1 MKKLIALILAMLMCL
16 AGLSACTAVD
26 EPGTETTTDAPET
39 GTAAPET
46 DASETET
53 EAPETDTTASETEAP
68 ETDTTAPE
76 TEPETTPA
84 TPDVEYD
91 LEAAAEY
98 VNSLYKKGETIT
110 AADYQVVGQVM
121 IAGVKYM
128 VTWTADNDKVKLVEG
143 NPYWTVD
150 VDEKAKEEHSYKLTA
165 TITAG
170 DGTTTTVSFDRTVPE
185 YVLWSFE
192 EYINAPEGTTVVIE
206 GIVVAMNS
214 KSLGNTRNHLFL
226 ADVEGKGGYYCYQL
240 DTDPVEAGV
249 KVGMT
254 VSVTAVTAPYS
265 GMQETKGGTFTIVDE
280 TIKTVEPVDITDKF
294 IAGESLK
301 NYVGLPVVIKGVT
314 IGTQDLATATSQYLY
329 FERDG
334 QKAYVRSY
342 VTDFPTSLQIIKGEN
357 GAISSPDKDAMD
369 ADHAAHFG
377 YTADATGI
385 LILYSGNPYLIPMSA
400 TPFTNYEF
408 VEMTADEKIAAELG
422 DLKLDASASSDVV
435 IDLLS
440 VGKYYNDVT
449 FAWATDDTTGAATID
464 GGKLSL
470 VIPDAQVTVNITV
483 TATCGEATA
492 TKTFAI
498 KLSKT
503 ITSVK
508 DIIAI
513 GSAKDHNT
521 YTEEKY
527 IAGGIIV
534 EIKNDVY
541 GNIVIKD
548 ESGESILVYGTFIDG
563 KKYGEFEGDK
573 PVVGDYVV
581 VIGIVGQY
589 NGTAQMKNAD
599 ITSFTKPSAL
609 KDALDAGAAQEH
621 NTYTEEKYLV
631 TGVVTEIA
639 NTTYGN
645 LYIQDADG
653 NTLYIYGLYNQANV
667 RFDKLATQP
676 AVGDTITVLS
686 TAGQYN
692 GKPQLKNAVLV
703 SLTPA
708 EDNDDNNDDNNDDPS
723 EETGPVEMTIPE
735 ANAAADG
742 TDVIVIGTVQEINTE
757 WSDQYN
763 NITVTIVDDEGNT
776 LYIYRLATKVNVGDK
791 IKITGKVG
799 SYNGSKQIAAGATA
813 EVLAAAPSEMTI
825 PEVLASED
833 GTDVIVRGTVKEIN
847 TPWSDQYGNIT
858 VTIEDAE
865 GNTLY
870 VYRMKTDVKVGDV
883 ITITGK
889 VGSYNGSKQIAAGA
903 TAVIESTGD
912 DSGDDTPVENDPVE
926 MTIPEAN
933 AAADDTKVIV
943 TGTVKEINT
952 PWSDQYSNI
961 TVTIVDAEGNTLYV
975 YRLATK
981 VNVGDEI
988 TVTGKMATYNG
999 SRQVAAGATAEIIAA
1014 HTCTDF
1020 TDATCTAPK
1029 TCTVC
1034 GATEGSAL
1042 GHSYV
1047 DGTCTGCGAAEPSGD
1062 QTEFKVTIADFA
1074 AANGW
1079 ENSQPYT
1086 EFNLNGDIS
1095 VTATGTPV
1103 GNYGQNT
1110 GKYYTNGENWRIYQ
1124 NEVPAVT
1131 ISVAEGKTIVSVKI
1145 SYATKNDGVL
1155 TLADAQIESGAVV
1168 TVNANSVTFSVGNT
1182 GTKTNGQVQIT
1193 AIEVIYQ

>member
-1 MKKLIALILAMLMCL
+1 MKKLIAFTMALLMCL
-16 AGLSACTAVD
+16 AVFAACDKNNPADTDA
-26 EPGTETTTDAPET
+26 ETTEKAPVTGSSAPETDAPET
-39 GTAAPET
+39 DAPET
-46 DASETET
+46 QAPTETDAPETQAPAETET
-53 EAPETDTTASETEAP
+53 TGTQ
-68 ETDTTAPE
+68 APE

-98 VNSLYKKGETIT
+98 VNSLYKKSEVIT

-128 VTWTADNDKVKLVEG
+128 VTWTSDNDKVKLVEG

-150 VDEKAKEEHSYKLTA
+150 VDEKADEEHSYKLTA

-170 DGTTTTVSFDRTVPE
+170 DGTSTTVSFDHTVPE

-206 GIVVAMNS
+206 GIVVAMNA
-214 KSLGNTRNHLFL
+214 KSLGNSRNHLFL

-240 DTDPVEAGV
+240 DNDPVEAGV

-254 VSVTAVTAPYS
+254 VAVTAVTAPYS

-280 TIKTVEPVDITDKF
+280 TIKTVEPMDLTDKF
-294 IAGESLK
+294 AAGESLK

-314 IGTQDLATATSQYLY
+314 IGTQVLDVATSQYLY
-329 FERDG
+329 FELNG
-334 QKAYVRSY
+334 QKSYVRTY
-342 VTDFPTSLQIIKGEN
+342 VTDFPTTLTS
-357 GAISSPDKDAMD
+357 ADKDTID

-385 LILYSGNPYLIPMSA
+385 LILYSGAPYLIPMSV

-621 NTYTEEKYLV
+621 NTYTKEKYLV

-692 GKPQLKNAVLV
+692 GTPQLKNAVLV

-708 EDNDDNNDDNNDDPS
+708 ENGGDDDNDDPS

-742 TDVIVIGTVQEINTE
+742 TAVIVTGTVKEINTA

-833 GTDVIVRGTVKEIN
+833 GTAVIVRGTVKEIN

-933 AAADDTKVIV
+933 AAADGTAVIV

-952 PWSDQYSNI
+952 PWSDQYNNI
-961 TVTIVDAEGNTLYV
+961 TVTIVDAEGNTLYI

-981 VNVGDEI
+981 VNKGDVI
-988 TVTGKMATYNG
+988 TVTGDMATYKE
-999 SRQVAAGATAEIIAA
+999 SRQIAAGATAVVVTA
-1014 HTCTDF
+1014 HVCTDF

-1034 GATEGSAL
+1034 GATEGNAL
-1042 GHSYV
+1042 DHTYV
-1047 DGTCTGCGAAEPSGD
+1047 DGTCTGCGAVEPSGD
-1062 QTEFKVTIADFA
+1062 QTVLNVTIADFA

-1079 ENSQPYT
+1079 ENSKPYT

-1095 VTATGTPV
+1095 VTATGTAS
-1103 GNYGQNT
+1103 GNYGVNT

-1124 NEVPAVT
+1124 AETPALT
-1131 ISVAEGKTIVSVKI
+1131 ITAAEGKTIVSVKI
-1145 SYATKNDGVL
+1145 TYASQNTGVL
-1155 TLADAQIESGAVV
+1155 TLDGANVESGSVV
-1168 TVNANSVTFSVGNT
+1168 SVNADSVTFGVGNT
-1182 GTKTNGQVQIT
+1182 TDTVSNGQARIT